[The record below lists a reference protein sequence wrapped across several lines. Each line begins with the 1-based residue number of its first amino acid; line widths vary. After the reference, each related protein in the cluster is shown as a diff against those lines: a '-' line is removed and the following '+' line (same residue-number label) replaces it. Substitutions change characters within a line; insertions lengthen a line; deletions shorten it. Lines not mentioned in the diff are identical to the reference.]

1 MISKLSGILDSVAE
15 GFLILDVQGVGY
27 QVFCSSKT
35 LNQCTAIGEPL
46 SLLIDTHVREDH
58 IHLFGFPDAAEQQW
72 FRLLTSVQG
81 VGAKAAMS
89 ILTVNPPDQ
98 LGFAIA
104 AGDKAA
110 VQRADGVGPKIAA
123 RIITEL
129 KDKAGK
135 IDLAA
140 KPKGIQIVSGAP
152 TSVSDLGGTEQDAVS
167 ALVNLGYQ
175 RADAY
180 SAVLMAKQKAQN
192 DNQNDNLNVQEM
204 ITMALKELSL

>member
-1 MISKLSGILDSVAE
+1 MISKLSGILDSVHE

-27 QVFCSSKT
+27 QVFCSNKT
-35 LNQCTAIGEPL
+35 LSQCTNVGEPL
-46 SLLIDTHVREDH
+46 SMLIDTHVREDH
-58 IHLFGFPDAAEQQW
+58 FHLFGFPDAAEQQW

-140 KPKGIQIVSGAP
+140 KPKGVKVVAGDQAVAN
-152 TSVSDLGGTEQDAVS
+152 TDLGNAEQDAVS

-175 RADAY
+175 RTDAY
-180 SAVLMAKQKAQN
+180 SAVLQAKQKAE
-192 DNQNDNLNVQEM
+192 NDNLGVEDM
-204 ITMALKELSL
+204 ITLALKELSL

>member
-1 MISKLSGILDSVAE
+1 MISKLSGILDSVQE
-15 GFLILDVQGVGY
+15 GL
-27 QVFCSSKT
+27 
-35 LNQCTAIGEPL
+35 EPL

-58 IHLFGFPDAAEQQW
+58 FHLFGFPDAAEQQW

-123 RIITEL
+123 R
-129 KDKAGK
+129 
-135 IDLAA
+135 
-140 KPKGIQIVSGAP
+140 
-152 TSVSDLGGTEQDAVS
+152 
-167 ALVNLGYQ
+167 
-175 RADAY
+175 
-180 SAVLMAKQKAQN
+180 QKA
-192 DNQNDNLNVQEM
+192 
-204 ITMALKELSL
+204 

>member
-1 MISKLSGILDSVAE
+1 MISKLSGILDSVHE

-27 QVFCSSKT
+27 QVFCSNKT
-35 LNQCTAIGEPL
+35 LSQCTNVGEPL
-46 SLLIDTHVREDH
+46 SMLIDTHVREDH
-58 IHLFGFPDAAEQQW
+58 FHLFGFPDAAEQQW

-140 KPKGIQIVSGAP
+140 KPKGVKVVAGAQ
-152 TSVSDLGGTEQDAVS
+152 TVANTDLENAEQDAVS

-175 RADAY
+175 RTDAY
-180 SAVLMAKQKAQN
+180 SAVLQAKQKAE
-192 DNQNDNLNVQEM
+192 NDNLDVEDM
-204 ITMALKELSL
+204 ITLALKELSL

>member
-1 MISKLSGILDSVAE
+1 MISKLSGILDSVHE

-35 LNQCTAIGEPL
+35 LSQYTGVGEPL

-58 IHLFGFPDAAEQQW
+58 FHLFGFPDAAEQQW

-140 KPKGIQIVSGAP
+140 KPKGVQVSAGASAP
-152 TSVSDLGGTEQDAVS
+152 TNDLGGAEQDAVS

-175 RADAY
+175 RTDAY
-180 SAVLMAKQKAQN
+180 SAVLLAKQKA
-192 DNQNDNLNVQEM
+192 DNDNLNVQEM
-204 ITMALKELSL
+204 ITLALKELSL